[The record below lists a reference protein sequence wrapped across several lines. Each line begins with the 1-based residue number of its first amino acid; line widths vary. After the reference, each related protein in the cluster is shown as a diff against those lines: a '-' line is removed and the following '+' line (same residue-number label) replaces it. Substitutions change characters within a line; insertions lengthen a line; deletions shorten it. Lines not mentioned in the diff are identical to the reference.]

1 MFSER
6 GKPTSR
12 KNIKSAKPE
21 IIGGSKNGKKLQT
34 VKILSF
40 FLYEYDNNL
49 QNKNQLKQK
58 TQLLQDQHKL
68 N

>member
-1 MFSER
+1 MV
-6 GKPTSR
+6 
-12 KNIKSAKPE
+12 
-21 IIGGSKNGKKLQT
+21 KKLQT

>member
-1 MFSER
+1 MAKKE
-6 GKPTSR
+6 KLVDL
-12 KNIKSAKPE
+12 KPE
-21 IIGGSKNGKKLQT
+21 KITDEQLKKLQT

-58 TQLLQDQHKL
+58 TQLLLDQHKL